1 MNTSNLPGMPLSGI
15 VSRFVPVKR
24 VLWTDGQVE
33 RAEQLVGCTKTQVS
47 FAPEG
52 EMCTLTCTDQ
62 PASILL
68 DFGCELHGFVRP
80 LVRFIDQKKVS
91 VRVRFGESAN
101 EAMAD
106 IGEKNATNDH
116 INRDVTI
123 DIQSLYMPEFGPTG
137 FRFVRIDLL
146 TPGAVMALEG
156 VIGILRV
163 RDLPYKGSFNC
174 PDERLNQIW
183 KTGAYTVQLCM
194 QDYVWDGIKRDRLV
208 WLGDMHPETST
219 IQAVFGQTD
228 VVRASLDLARD
239 TTPLP
244 SYINGI
250 ESYSIW
256 WIRNHKDHYIHYGDM
271 DYLKEQYDYLKPL
284 TIQLANLIG
293 EDGRPALSAPP
304 FIEWPSCSMD
314 DAKYEGFHGLM
325 HLGLLDAAELL
336 ELLGDGETAQ
346 IARDAAD
353 RMMRWQPPF
362 GGYKQTT
369 AMAMLGGVVPM
380 DEGAQKLLENGAEGL
395 STFWGYYTLCA
406 LAESGNTTAA
416 LDDMRN
422 FWGAMI
428 DRGATTFWEDFS
440 LSWLDNA
447 GRIDELTPAGMEDLH
462 GDRGGYCYLGFRH
475 SLCHGWASGP
485 TAFMSQ
491 YVLGVKP
498 TAPGCSEVTIKPHL
512 GDLAWAEG
520 TYPTPHGEIYV
531 RHDRQ
536 PDGHVKTRVCAPGG
550 VKVTVA
556 E

>member
-1 MNTSNLPGMPLSGI
+1 MNTSNLPGMPPSGI

-33 RAEQLVGCTKTQVS
+33 RAEKLVGCTKTQVS
-47 FAPEG
+47 FAPES
-52 EMCTLTCTDQ
+52 EMCTLISTDK

-80 LVRFIDQKKVS
+80 LVRFINTKNVR

-116 INRDVTI
+116 INRDVTR
-123 DIQSLYMPEFGPTG
+123 DLQSLYMPEFGPTG

-536 PDGHVKTRVCAPGG
+536 PDGSVKTRVCAPGG

>member
-1 MNTSNLPGMPLSGI
+1 MNTSNLPGMPPSGI

-33 RAEQLVGCTKTQVS
+33 RAEKLVGCTKTQVS
-47 FAPEG
+47 FAPES
-52 EMCTLTCTDQ
+52 EMCTLISTDK

-80 LVRFIDQKKVS
+80 LVRFINTKNVR

-116 INRDVTI
+116 INRDVTR
-123 DIQSLYMPEFGPTG
+123 DLQSLYMPEFGPTG

-336 ELLGDGETAQ
+336 ELLGDGETWESVAKLEDYLEEDTLAVNNYAWYTIEWKWLFEEDVIDDHDHLHLNVGDALDTLLGNVSAESPVNLSVSITTLAQ
-346 IARDAAD
+346 PSENMNAI
-353 RMMRWQPPF
+353 
-362 GGYKQTT
+362 
-369 AMAMLGGVVPM
+369 GGVDQYAG
-380 DEGAQKLLENGAEGL
+380 DEAGQAFENGQIGGRL
-395 STFWGYYTLCA
+395 RLWPFLILVLVLCA
-406 LAESGNTTAA
+406 VAVIFGYQWKKERERRAQEAARTADA
-416 LDDMRN
+416 Q
-422 FWGAMI
+422 
-428 DRGATTFWEDFS
+428 ED
-440 LSWLDNA
+440 
-447 GRIDELTPAGMEDLH
+447 E
-462 GDRGGYCYLGFRH
+462 
-475 SLCHGWASGP
+475 
-485 TAFMSQ
+485 
-491 YVLGVKP
+491 K
-498 TAPGCSEVTIKPHL
+498 EVVQV
-512 GDLAWAEG
+512 G
-520 TYPTPHGEIYV
+520 
-531 RHDRQ
+531 
-536 PDGHVKTRVCAPGG
+536 
-550 VKVTVA
+550 
-556 E
+556 